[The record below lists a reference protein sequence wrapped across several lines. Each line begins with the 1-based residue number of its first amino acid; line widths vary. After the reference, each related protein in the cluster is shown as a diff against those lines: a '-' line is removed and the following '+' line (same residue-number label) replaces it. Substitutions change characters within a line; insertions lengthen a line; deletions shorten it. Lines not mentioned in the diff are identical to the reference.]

1 MKPNIKDMTLDE
13 LGVKIAQWGYPQFH
27 ARQIFSW
34 MYQQGVLEFKDMTNI
49 PSSLRKKL
57 IDNYCC
63 SEMKIAK
70 IIESNDG
77 TKKLLL
83 AMHGNECIE
92 AAFIPAEKRA
102 TGCLS
107 CQVGCGFSCA
117 FCASG
122 SKGLTRNLSS
132 GQILDEAVYLKRC
145 APKFLLSHVVFMGMG
160 EPFDNYDN
168 VLKAA
173 RVINADYGL
182 HIGARR
188 ITISTCG
195 IPEGIKR
202 LAKEN
207 LQIEL
212 SVSLHAADDA
222 VRSKLMPVNRKYPL
236 NVLFSAIKEYVK
248 TTNRQVTFEYVLV
261 DGANNGLKDA
271 ARLVALL
278 KALNCKVNLI
288 PYNPVEAGR
297 LKAPSRESVKEFKG
311 FLEKKGVTV
320 TVRRSRGQDIDAA
333 CGQLRMRYEN

>member
-1 MKPNIKDMTLDE
+1 MKPNIKNVTLEE
-13 LGVKIAQWGYPQFH
+13 LSGRLTQWGYPQFH

-34 MYQQGVLEFKDMTNI
+34 MYQKNVLEFKDMTNI

-77 TKKLLL
+77 TRKLLL
-83 AMHGNECIE
+83 AVHGNECIE

-122 SKGLTRNLSS
+122 SRGLTRNLSS
-132 GQILDEAVYLKRC
+132 GQILDEVVYLKRC
-145 APKFLLSHVVFMGMG
+145 APTYLLSHVVFMGMG

-182 HIGARR
+182 RIGARR

-212 SVSLHAADDA
+212 SVSLHAADDTI
-222 VRSKLMPVNRKYPL
+222 RSALMPVNRRYPL
-236 NVLFSAIKEYVK
+236 SRLFDAIKEYVK
-248 TTNRQVTFEYVLV
+248 ATNRQVTFEYIVV
-261 DGANNGLKDA
+261 DGVNNGLNDA
-271 ARLVALL
+271 AKLQSLL
-278 KALNCKVNLI
+278 KGLNCKVNLI
-288 PYNPVEAGR
+288 PYNPVEASR
-297 LKAPSRESVKEFKG
+297 LKAPSRERVREFKG
-311 FLEKKGVTV
+311 FLEKRGITV